1 MFTFMEIPRED
12 SVAILNPIN
21 YNKLGAGLTTVLNQP
36 YTSPILRDLNLPN
49 VAGFSCMESN
59 YVGTHTV
66 GSARLDTLTVKTTV
80 VSGANQIVLTG
91 ATASRVLKE
100 GDRFTVADV
109 KYVTPAGK
117 QATNKLVTF
126 VVQADATESG
136 GDITVTVQPEMN
148 LTGPRQNVDRLPTA
162 ADAVTVIADASGKVT
177 YNYAV
182 NPNSF
187 SVVGL
192 RMPGIDGAENGSA
205 QDNDSQMSVRVVK
218 QGNIQSSTN
227 RFRVDILPAIAAFAD
242 YGVTILS

>member
-1 MFTFMEIPRED
+1 M
-12 SVAILNPIN
+12 
-21 YNKLGAGLTTVLNQP
+21 
-36 YTSPILRDLNLPN
+36 
-49 VAGFSCMESN
+49 
-59 YVGTHTV
+59 
-66 GSARLDTLTVKTTV
+66 
-80 VSGANQIVLTG
+80 
-91 ATASRVLKE
+91 
-100 GDRFTVADV
+100 
-109 KYVTPAGK
+109 
-117 QATNKLVTF
+117 
-126 VVQADATESG
+126 
-136 GDITVTVQPEMN
+136 TVQPEMN